1 MSPTHFPATMDM
13 WRVIFFERV
22 GPRVLVDRSGP
33 WLTSKNTAND
43 WAAWFENLGYCVALQ
58 SQQGS
63 LERRFTGLP
72 L

>member
-1 MSPTHFPATMDM
+1 MRLTNCPATMDM

-22 GPRVLVDRSGP
+22 GPRMRIDRSGP
-33 WLTSKNTAND
+33 WLVSKKAASD

-58 SQQGS
+58 SQQG
-63 LERRFTGLP
+63 LVERCFGGLP

>member
-1 MSPTHFPATMDM
+1 MRLSNFPVTIDM

-22 GPRVLVDRSGP
+22 GSRVVVDRSGP
-33 WLTSKNTAND
+33 WLVSKNAANG

-58 SQQGS
+58 SQQG
-63 LERRFTGLP
+63 LVERRFAGLP